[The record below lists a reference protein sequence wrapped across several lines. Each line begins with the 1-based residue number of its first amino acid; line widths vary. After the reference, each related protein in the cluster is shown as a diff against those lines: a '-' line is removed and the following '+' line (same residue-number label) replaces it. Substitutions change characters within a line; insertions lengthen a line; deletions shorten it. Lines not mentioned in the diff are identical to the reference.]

1 MKVWVKRQDPN
12 NKYGA
17 KFTLGNR
24 DVELPETAI
33 ISVTRGERFNITRM
47 IINGIVNEI
56 VKKQLTKNEN
66 LLYAELSGQL
76 QGGIGQTVTV
86 WKDASSMNYFRTN
99 GAHKFAKKFFSWVF
113 YSGEVRAY
121 FLTWKTGNRIP
132 LDIEIEGI
140 IKKYGKYF
148 DGGKLIRH
156 AQQPPDNFSMIK

>member
-66 LLYAELSGQL
+66 LLYAELS
-76 QGGIGQTVTV
+76 T
-86 WKDASSMNYFRTN
+86 
-99 GAHKFAKKFFSWVF
+99 
-113 YSGEVRAY
+113 
-121 FLTWKTGNRIP
+121 
-132 LDIEIEGI
+132 
-140 IKKYGKYF
+140 
-148 DGGKLIRH
+148 
-156 AQQPPDNFSMIK
+156 